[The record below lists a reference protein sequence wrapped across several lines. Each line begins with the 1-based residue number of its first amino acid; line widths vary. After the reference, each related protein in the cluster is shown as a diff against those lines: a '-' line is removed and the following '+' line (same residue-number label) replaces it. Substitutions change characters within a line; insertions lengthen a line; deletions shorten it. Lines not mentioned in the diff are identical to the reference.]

1 MSENMHRASQVAWW
15 VKNPP
20 ANAGDT
26 GSISGSEEIPWRR
39 AWHPTSVFLLGE
51 SLGQRS
57 LVGYSPWGH
66 KESDMTEVAEH
77 KNNTHRHKTQPLIKN
92 NQKSLYDPYILF

>member
-1 MSENMHRASQVAWW
+1 MHRASQVAWW